1 MHQIDYFYAFMPY
14 VCMELFL
21 FTVVH
26 TATETSEELIV
37 SLVFFA
43 DLWMQVLCL
52 GIRYFS
58 NIVHLTKLFTW
69 SAAMFCKN

>member
-43 DLWMQVLCL
+43 DL
-52 GIRYFS
+52 
-58 NIVHLTKLFTW
+58 
-69 SAAMFCKN
+69 